1 MTLNGYDSAV
11 ENFYEMALKK
21 DIQKTKISC
30 QTLRAADLRCILC
43 SDGYPPESGKIN
55 WLHLWPDENL
65 LD

>member
-1 MTLNGYDSAV
+1 
-11 ENFYEMALKK
+11 MALKGYSGAWGK
-21 DIQKTKISC
+21 LIYEKTRPQRKYPVRLP
-30 QTLRAADLRCILC
+30 LRVADLKCILC